1 VRLGQHLTVLCPLI
15 AIPSTTR
22 FHLHQG
28 LQLLHPNHPQSGH
41 KELRVKRQEVEGLE
55 TRREK
60 MGVLIAKGAW
70 RPDVLVSRASLA
82 TLARRVGEIGLSGS
96 VWTKMNP

>member
-1 VRLGQHLTVLCPLI
+1 
-15 AIPSTTR
+15 
-22 FHLHQG
+22 
-28 LQLLHPNHPQSGH
+28 
-41 KELRVKRQEVEGLE
+41 
-55 TRREK
+55 